1 MSMPGIRPTTSPAL
15 PLETADRRRPS
26 SRMAVTPVHLERE
39 VEADRRRSLREELE
53 AAEEHLPQSSSGEPE
68 ADAHEVVEELGRLGT
83 EALRVLQPIGPEARR
98 LAHGPH
104 IDEQA

>member
-15 PLETADRRRPS
+15 PLEAADRRRPS
-26 SRMAVTPVHLERE
+26 SRTAVTPVHLERE

-53 AAEEHLPQSSSGEPE
+53 AAEEHLPMSSGEPE
-68 ADAHEVVEELGRLGT
+68 ADVHEVVEELGRLGP

-98 LAHGPH
+98 LAEGPH
-104 IDEQA
+104 VDEQA